1 MMGVSCV
8 KAMLVILVFMHLL
21 WEANW
26 KYVLTIPA
34 GMMSIFL
41 VLMLIPDIGNRL
53 MMYSEERTASSAEL
67 VVEHHDADAHA
78 HEGDVHA
85 DHAGR
90 RRALETMSIGSS
102 PAIATTVIKTAVD
115 HSPGI

>member
-8 KAMLVILVFMHLL
+8 KASLVVLVFMHLM

-41 VLMLIPDIGNRL
+41 VLMLIPDVGNRWSS
-53 MMYSEERTASSAEL
+53 YSEERKVYSAD
-67 VVEHHDADAHA
+67 VVE
-78 HEGDVHA
+78 VA
-85 DHAGR
+85 DHAEHAHDGH
-90 RRALETMSIGSS
+90 AEGHEDGTHDEG
-102 PAIATTVIKTAVD
+102 
-115 HSPGI
+115 H

>member
-8 KAMLVILVFMHLL
+8 KAMLVILVFMHLI

-41 VLMLIPDIGNRL
+41 VLMLIPDIGNRWNG
-53 MMYSEERTASSAEL
+53 YSEERRVHSAEL
-67 VVEHHDADAHA
+67 ALDTHHDDH
-78 HEGDVHA
+78 GDGHA
-85 DHAGR
+85 DEHGDAGHHDESGDTEHE
-90 RRALETMSIGSS
+90 AG
-102 PAIATTVIKTAVD
+102 
-115 HSPGI
+115 H